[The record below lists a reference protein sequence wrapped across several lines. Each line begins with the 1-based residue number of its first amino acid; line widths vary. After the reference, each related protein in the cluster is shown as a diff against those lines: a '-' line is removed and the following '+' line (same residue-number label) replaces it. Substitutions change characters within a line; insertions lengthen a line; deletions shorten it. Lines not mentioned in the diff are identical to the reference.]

1 MISLYMC
8 SLKYGT
14 NDLMYKIKKQ
24 KNRLTDI
31 ENKLMVIRGE
41 RGLERHKLGVW
52 NQQTDCPI

>member
-1 MISLYMC
+1 MC